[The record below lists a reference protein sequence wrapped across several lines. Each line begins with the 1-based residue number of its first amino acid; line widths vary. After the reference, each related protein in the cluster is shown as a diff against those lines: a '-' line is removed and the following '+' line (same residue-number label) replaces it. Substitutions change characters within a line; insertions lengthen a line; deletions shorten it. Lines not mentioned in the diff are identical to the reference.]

1 MPASVAQAILLFSV
15 HQNVSLCE
23 KNLFRTNPH
32 IQISSLMWHVHGD
45 VPQLYSILL
54 FSAPLYS
61 SLRYSTLLYSALLL
75 SALLCSALLYSSD
88 NGFQTTSLL
97 QKHAKWTSDFRAYFS
112 TSGTCQLDWMTSLL
126 LLYLRNMQLDSMTS
140 VLLLLEEHAN
150 WTRLLCYFSTWGT
163 CIWT

>member
-1 MPASVAQAILLFSV
+1 M
-15 HQNVSLCE
+15 
-23 KNLFRTNPH
+23 
-32 IQISSLMWHVHGD
+32 
-45 VPQLYSILL
+45 PQLYSILL

-150 WTRLLCYFSTWGT
+150 WTRTSVLLLYLRNMHLDLITLVLLLYLRSTPTGLKTFWKTIRVTRNFSKLRLTR
-163 CIWT
+163 